1 MPAEKRYQVFVSSTF
16 SDLQDER
23 QEVIQALLEL
33 DCMPAGME
41 LFPAA
46 NEDQWTLI
54 KRVIDD
60 CDYYLV
66 VVAGRYGSL
75 GPDGTSYTEME
86 YKYAVERGKPV
97 MAFLHEAPGKIP
109 SERSETSTE
118 RRAKLEAFRALLEKK
133 HCRYWDS
140 APDLGSKVSRSL
152 VKMIRDNPAVGWVK
166 ADQIPDEA
174 SAEILSL
181 RHRVD
186 ELVSELEQAR
196 TRAPE
201 GTESLAKGDD
211 PCGISFRFQA
221 GPADEEDY
229 DHPQYGIEME
239 TTWNKIFAGVAP
251 LMMDEASDGR
261 LKKGVETF
269 LAYEFTD
276 DLQKTRQIKGSRI
289 HDFEIDEADYQT
301 IKVQL
306 RALGLITKSPKRRSL
321 RDTAAYW
328 TLTPYGDATMTRL
341 RAIRREDAENAKER
355 SPTSRT
361 RRPVSRS
368 GDS

>member
-33 DCMPAGME
+33 DCIPAGME

-66 VVAGRYGSL
+66 VVAGRYGSI

-97 MAFLHEAPGKIP
+97 MAFLHEAPGKIA
-109 SERSETSTE
+109 SERTETSAE
-118 RRAKLEAFRALLEKK
+118 KRSKLEAFRALLQKK

-140 APDLGSKVSRSL
+140 PADLGSKVSRSL
-152 VKMIRDNPAVGWVK
+152 IKMIRENPAVGWVK

-186 ELVSELEQAR
+186 ELVGELERAR
-196 TRAPE
+196 TSAPE

-211 PCGISFRFQA
+211 PCPLNFRFQA
-221 GPADEEDY
+221 GTDDDWTED
-229 DHPQYGIEME
+229 PQYGIQME
-239 TTWNKIFAGVAP
+239 TTWNKIFAAVAP
-251 LMMDEASDGR
+251 LMIDEASEGQ

-269 LAYEFTD
+269 IAYEFTD
-276 DLQKTRQIKGSRI
+276 DLQKTKKLKGSTL
-289 HDFEIDEADYQT
+289 HDFVIDEADYQT

-306 RALGLITKSPKRRSL
+306 RALGLITKSTKQRSL
-321 RDTAAYW
+321 RDTGTYW

-341 RAIRREDAENAKER
+341 RAIRRQEP
-355 SPTSRT
+355 S
-361 RRPVSRS
+361 
-368 GDS
+368 